1 MKASLLT
8 IAACVAALS
17 SSAVAAADP
26 TAPVTEAPGPPS
38 PPGVTPLRV
47 GVIGGLGFPRPLAVE
62 AIAEISE
69 VVALGVEY
77 GALPSVTISGVD
89 ATLWSLAGDVRVF
102 PFRGSPF
109 FLGLRAG
116 RQHVSAATAV
126 SLMSFGS
133 ATEVLDLDSWF
144 LNPRAGFLWTM
155 QGGFTLGVEAGVQIP
170 LSPSVSSTLPLSLYP
185 SAQRT
190 VDALGSSV
198 IPTVDLLRIGL
209 LL

>member
-8 IAACVAALS
+8 IAASVAALS
-17 SSAVAAADP
+17 CSAVAAADT
-26 TAPVTEAPGPPS
+26 TAPPTEAPGPPA
-38 PPGVTPLRV
+38 PQGVTPLRV

-77 GALPSVTISGVD
+77 GALPSVTVSGVD

-102 PFRGSPF
+102 PFHGSPF

-116 RQHVSAATAV
+116 RQHVSATTTV

-144 LNPRAGFLWTM
+144 LNPRVGFLWTM

-190 VDALGSSV
+190 ADALGSSV
-198 IPTVDLLRIGL
+198 IPTVDLVRIGL

>member
-8 IAACVAALS
+8 IAASMAALS
-17 SSAVAAADP
+17 CGAVAAADT
-26 TAPVTEAPGPPS
+26 TAPATEAPGPPA

-62 AIAEISE
+62 

-77 GALPSVTISGVD
+77 GALPSVTVSGVD

-102 PFRGSPF
+102 PFHGSPF

-116 RQHVSAATAV
+116 RQHVSATTTV

-144 LNPRAGFLWTM
+144 LNPRVGFLWTM

-190 VDALGSSV
+190 ADAFGSSV
-198 IPTVDLLRIGL
+198 IPTVDLVRIGL